1 MSPVTPANRIW
12 FSEERIILA
21 WNKPVLYDVRR
32 FQATRATA
40 MIKTIEGDTTAPT
53 VTTIGNAASRVV
65 LDGGDMTGRSFQ

>member
-1 MSPVTPANRIW
+1 
-12 FSEERIILA
+12 
-21 WNKPVLYDVRR
+21 
-32 FQATRATA
+32 